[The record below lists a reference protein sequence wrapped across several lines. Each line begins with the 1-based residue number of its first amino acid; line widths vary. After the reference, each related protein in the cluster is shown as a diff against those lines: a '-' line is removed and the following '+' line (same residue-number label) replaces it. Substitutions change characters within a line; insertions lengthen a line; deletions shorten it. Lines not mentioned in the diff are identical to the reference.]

1 VRGGVPARFLGHF
14 LARFLA
20 RGLARGLAAALVAA
34 LGLLAG
40 AAQGAPLPAGT
51 ANVSYSVW
59 TVSGSSVLVK
69 FLLPTPVAQS
79 LTGGDVP
86 VLTTRKLG
94 DYVLQHLDVQAA
106 GRNCPAVDQGYDLGK
121 VDPLA
126 VGADLYGFEILFRCP
141 SASGLVLHDHVL
153 FARAAGHVNFA
164 RIEKDGHAAE
174 QLFTASRQTLSV
186 PDGVAMPAAGI
197 SSYLGLGAMHIAL
210 SIDRLCLLL
219 GSLLLIRRKE
229 EAGYAFAALV
239 VGYAASL
246 LVVTPGWIVARPTLL
261 EAFIGYMV
269 ALLAALIILRE
280 LRQPRISAL
289 GCPALLAALA
299 LGAVFTH
306 APWAAL
312 MLFGGALLAGS
323 LLTASA
329 WLSAPIW
336 LVPLAVLGF
345 LDGFGLPSAL
355 APLHLS
361 PRSQLWMT
369 AGFDA
374 GAALIGAVVMGT
386 ALAVFV
392 LVRQRI
398 TGAPRAL
405 LNEIAAACLGGLGTF
420 WLVSRLYS

>member
-1 VRGGVPARFLGHF
+1 MSRA
-14 LARFLA
+14 
-20 RGLARGLAAALVAA
+20 
-34 LGLLAG
+34 LLAVLCLFTCAAHG
-40 AAQGAPLPAGT
+40 ASLPAGT

-79 LTGGDVP
+79 LTGVDVP

-94 DYVLQHLDVQAA
+94 DYVLQHLDVQSA
-106 GRNCPAVDQGYDLGK
+106 GGNCPAVDQGYDLGK

-141 SASGLVLHDHVL
+141 AASGLVLHDHAV
-153 FARAAGHVNFA
+153 FAHAPGHVNFA
-164 RIEKDGHAAE
+164 RIEKDDHAAE
-174 QLFTASRQTLSV
+174 QLFTAGRQILAV

-197 SSYLGLGAMHIAL
+197 GSYLGLGSMHIAR
-210 SIDRLCLLL
+210 SVDRLCLLL
-219 GSLLLIRRKE
+219 GALLLIRRKE
-229 EAGYAFAALV
+229 EAGYAFAALL
-239 VGYAASL
+239 VGYAAAL
-246 LVVTPGWIVARPTLL
+246 LGATPGWIVARPTLL

-269 ALLAALIILRE
+269 ALLAALITLRE

-299 LGAVFTH
+299 LAAAFTQG
-306 APWAAL
+306 PWVAL
-312 MLFGGALLAGS
+312 MLFGAALLAGS

-336 LVPLAVLGF
+336 LVPLALLGF

-361 PRSQLWMT
+361 PRSQLWMS

-374 GAALIGAVVMGT
+374 GAALIAALVMGT
-386 ALAVFV
+386 ALGVFA
-392 LVRQRI
+392 LVRHRL
-398 TGAPRAL
+398 TAPPRAL

-420 WLVSRLYS
+420 WLISRLYS

>member
-1 VRGGVPARFLGHF
+1 MKRAL
-14 LARFLA
+14 
-20 RGLARGLAAALVAA
+20 LAALCLFACAAHGAA
-34 LGLLAG
+34 LRPG
-40 AAQGAPLPAGT
+40 A

-59 TVSGSSVLVK
+59 IVSGSSVLVR
-69 FLLPTPVAQS
+69 FLLPTPVARS
-79 LTGGDVP
+79 LTGIDVP

-141 SASGLVLHDHVL
+141 AASALALHDHAL
-153 FARAAGHVNFA
+153 FAHAPGHVNFA
-164 RIEKDGHAAE
+164 RIEKDGHTVQ
-174 QLFTASRQTLSV
+174 QLFTANRQTLSV
-186 PDGVAMPAAGI
+186 PDGVAMPSAGVA
-197 SSYLGLGAMHIAL
+197 SYLGLGAMHIAL
-210 SIDRLCLLL
+210 SVDRLCLLL

-229 EAGYAFAALV
+229 EAGHAFAALL
-239 VGYAASL
+239 VGYAAAL
-246 LVVTPGWIVARPTLL
+246 LGSTPGWIVARPTLL
-261 EAFIGYMV
+261 EPFMGYMV
-269 ALLAALIILRE
+269 ALLAALITLRE

-289 GCPALLAALA
+289 GCPALLAILALA
-299 LGAVFTH
+299 AAFTH

-312 MLFGGALLAGS
+312 MLFGGAVLAGS

-329 WLSAPIW
+329 WLSAPVG
-336 LVPLAVLGF
+336 LVPLALLGF
-345 LDGFGLPSAL
+345 LDGFTLPSAL

-374 GAALIGAVVMGT
+374 GAVLIAALAMGT
-386 ALAVFV
+386 VLGVFA
-392 LVRQRI
+392 LVRERL
-398 TGAPRAL
+398 TAAPRTL